1 VAEVLNAHFENWFA
15 LNRGQVLEGVVL
27 ASGWGKLPEDVQSG
41 TLQIRVTLTDDLD
54 RETAVQ
60 MKLMVKRASVGTAAA
75 PVGSAADSHA
85 DQEAKVD
92 VADSRIAVRSAA
104 STPSLK
110 LVNQT

>member
-75 PVGSAADSHA
+75 PVGSAANSHA
-85 DQEAKVD
+85 DQELQRRE
-92 VADSRIAVRSAA
+92 STIA
-104 STPSLK
+104 
-110 LVNQT
+110 QTS